1 MTDQNSKDQKTKK
14 LSTTALAKLLNMDL
28 KALFELLVNRKW
40 ITRTANLETGKIA
53 TELTKKGE
61 FEGGEYL
68 HSKKFGTYIV
78 WPNHLQNHRIFA
90 AIAHKTLS
98 SASLSKALFNS
109 PPNQLAIAPWR
120 MNLILVELGWLSK
133 TVKGWQLT
141 TLGKALGGTEQQQ
154 ENTGQHY
161 ALWPEQLVKHTQLQK
176 LMAQLHSPANSQ
188 GLYVGLDGHQL
199 KGNGLRQIDNWLY
212 TAGLVHAYERSL
224 PEGELISDFYLP
236 THQLYIDYWG
246 YERIGEQK
254 SQLSESAWLKGKMA
268 NKKVY
273 EKLGLRVLAIE
284 PNHLLKDGLP
294 LSLDEVL
301 PKRLL
306 AFDIQV

>member
-1 MTDQNSKDQKTKK
+1 MTGQNSKDQKTKK
-14 LSTTALAKLLNMDL
+14 LSTTALAKLLGMDS

-40 ITRTANLETGKIA
+40 ITRTPNDTGKIA
-53 TELTKKGE
+53 TVLTKKGE

-78 WPNHLQNHRIFA
+78 WPNSLQSHRIFA
-90 AIAHKTLS
+90 DIPHKALS
-98 SASLSKALFNS
+98 SASLAKALLNS
-109 PPNQLAIAPWR
+109 SLNQIAIAPWR

-141 TLGKALGGTEQQQ
+141 ALGKALGGIEQQQ

-161 ALWPEQLVKHTQLQK
+161 VLWPEQLVNHTQLQT

-188 GLYVGLDGHQL
+188 GLYVGLDGHHL
-199 KGNGLRQIDNWLY
+199 KSDALRQIDNWLY
-212 TAGLVHAYERSL
+212 TAGLVHAHERSL
-224 PEGELISDFYLP
+224 PEGDLISDFYLP
-236 THQLYIDYWG
+236 KHQLYIDYWG
-246 YERIGEQK
+246 YERTGEQK
-254 SQLSESAWLKGKMA
+254 DLLTESAWLKGKMA

-273 EKLGLRVLAIE
+273 DKLDLRVLAIE
-284 PNHLLKDGLP
+284 PSHLLKDGLP
-294 LSLDEVL
+294 LSLDEML

-306 AFDIQV
+306 EFDIQV